1 MSNTELLK
9 EKLHLLIEKIEDEN
23 TLQNYKAFL
32 EDELNTKNDWYEE
45 IPDAVKIRLQK
56 SILQIKGGKAKDL
69 ETVLNK
75 Y

>member
-1 MSNTELLK
+1 MSTTDLLK

-23 TLQNYKAFL
+23 TLQNYEAFL
-32 EDELNTKNDWYEE
+32 EDELNTKNDWYEK
-45 IPDAVKIRLQK
+45 IPDSVKIRLQK
-56 SILQIKGGKAKDL
+56 SILQIKVGKAKDL

>member
-9 EKLHLLIEKIEDEN
+9 EKLHLLIEKI
-23 TLQNYKAFL
+23 

>member
-1 MSNTELLK
+1 MSTTDRLK